1 MDHDSKLL
9 QYVLDTLNGDGGW
22 RVGSLNQLV
31 RVDHLGGDSLE
42 LGLLDLDD
50 HPATYL
56 LGFTAPPSWR
66 VLGVVCTGFAGPMAA
81 PGEEQVRPSAHPDAI
96 RVRVVSLMARS
107 GAQIGRLHRSDGTTS
122 DTGEGQGLV
131 PDLLSRALGLPTPPP
146 PVPPKHLVAL
156 RWLEAVL
163 GGVADDLPEPLPRD
177 AGWDF
182 FRRRLVDGD
191 PMWNYDYH
199 LWPEDAEWMDDGMLA
214 RWLLGEHPPLP
225 KLLDELDRG
234 IGPQAAHWARA
245 EVARFLH
252 RA

>member
-1 MDHDSKLL
+1 MLPGESMDHDSKLL

-107 GAQIGRLHRSDGTTS
+107 GAQIGG
-122 DTGEGQGLV
+122 
-131 PDLLSRALGLPTPPP
+131 
-146 PVPPKHLVAL
+146 
-156 RWLEAVL
+156 
-163 GGVADDLPEPLPRD
+163 
-177 AGWDF
+177 
-182 FRRRLVDGD
+182 
-191 PMWNYDYH
+191 Y
-199 LWPEDAEWMDDGMLA
+199 
-214 RWLLGEHPPLP
+214 
-225 KLLDELDRG
+225 
-234 IGPQAAHWARA
+234 IGPTAPPRTRA
-245 EVARFLH
+245 KAKASYPTF
-252 RA
+252 